1 MADDPDI
8 DWLQSELRRYLG
20 LRPETRLDEI
30 ISPSGTVQQLQPDGT
45 FKRVR

>member
-1 MADDPDI
+1 MAHDAHLDQ
-8 DWLQSELRRYLG
+8 LQAELRRDLG

-30 ISPSGTVQQLQPDGT
+30 ISPNGAVQQLQPDGT

>member
-1 MADDPDI
+1 MADPDI
-8 DWLQSELRRYLG
+8 DRLQAELRRNLG

-30 ISPSGTVQQLQPDGT
+30 ISPNGIVRQLQPDGT